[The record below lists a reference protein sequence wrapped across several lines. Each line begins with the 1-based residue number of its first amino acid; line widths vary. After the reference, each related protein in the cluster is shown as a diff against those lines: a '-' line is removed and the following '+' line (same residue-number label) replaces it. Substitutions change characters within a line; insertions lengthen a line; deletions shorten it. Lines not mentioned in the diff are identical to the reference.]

1 MSHHPLRIFTGTAH
15 PALAQAVADRL
26 GVPLGQTTVR
36 RLPDSEI
43 HIMIDEVVRD
53 QDIFLIQTC
62 SSPVNDNLMELLLL
76 LDAFRRASA
85 HEISVVMPYFPYAR
99 QERISHGREAISA
112 RVVANLIEVIS
123 VAALLADIINNI
135 HLGIS
140 ISSKIV
146 LA

>member
-1 MSHHPLRIFTGTAH
+1 
-15 PALAQAVADRL
+15 
-26 GVPLGQTTVR
+26 
-36 RLPDSEI
+36 
-43 HIMIDEVVRD
+43 
-53 QDIFLIQTC
+53 
-62 SSPVNDNLMELLLL
+62 
-76 LDAFRRASA
+76 
-85 HEISVVMPYFPYAR
+85 MPYFPYAR
-99 QERISHGREAISA
+99 QERMSHGREAISA